1 MTTLRL
7 TRFLLAA
14 IFAPAALLLAAEKEE
29 EYSPD
34 KEGGPLSHL
43 KWINGPATGN
53 LDGRATIRVPE
64 GFQFLEKKDA
74 KKFLEMTGNEPDG
87 DETGALINKNDDWW
101 VIFEFDEIGYVK
113 DDDKNDLN
121 ADKLLQSYREGTAAM
136 NERRKDEG
144 IPPIEIVGW
153 HVAPNYNDQTK
164 NLEWSIEAES
174 RGRRFVNY
182 NVRLLGRKGV
192 TKITLLESRAKVDS
206 TLPKFR
212 ELLKSHKYTSGESY
226 AEYRQGDK
234 IAKYG
239 LGALVLGGAAAAAA
253 KFGLLGPVILFLK
266 KGWKVVALG
275 IAGAAA
281 WLKNLFTGKKKDGQQ
296 LG

>member
-1 MTTLRL
+1 MTTLRF
-7 TRFLLAA
+7 TRFLAG
-14 IFAPAALLLAAEKEE
+14 LLLVSALAMRAAEKE

-34 KEGGPLSHL
+34 KESGPLSRLHWL
-43 KWINGPATGN
+43 NGPGTGK
-53 LDGRATIRVPE
+53 LDDRATLRFPAE
-64 GFQFLEKKDA
+64 FKFLEKKDA
-74 KKFLEMTGNEPDG
+74 KKFLELTGNEPDG
-87 DETGALINKNDDWW
+87 DETGVILHKEDDWW

-113 DDDKNDLN
+113 DDDKNDLK
-121 ADKLLQSYREGTAAM
+121 ADKLLESYREGTAAM
-136 NERRKDEG
+136 NERRKDDG
-144 IPPIEIVGW
+144 IPPIEIIGW

-192 TKITLLESRAKVDS
+192 TKVTLLETRAKVDS

-212 ELLKSHKYTSGESY
+212 EMLKGYQYTSGETY

-253 KFGLLGPVILFLK
+253 KFGLLTPILIALK
-266 KGWKVVALG
+266 KFGKYIAIG

-281 WLKNLFTGKKKDGQQ
+281 WVKNLFTGKKKDGQQ